1 MNKTKIL
8 DDFEFKLHIGR
19 DEKRLYI
26 TAVATNIKDEKVT
39 FTTNMGSWCN
49 IQLIDNT
56 YNVNRLDSTLST
68 AAIKNWELEPNES
81 IVSRR
86 KTTLPSE
93 IDTELEEMT
102 NLDYTK
108 DPEEYQS
115 KDSVVHFIP
124 NLDLSEIKN
133 LNIDLKAILK
143 LEFGNFSNIEI
154 SFQPSQIKDSELE

>member
-8 DDFEFKLHIGR
+8 DDFEVKLHIGR

-26 TAVATNIKDEKVT
+26 TAVVTNIKDEKIT

-68 AAIKNWELEPNES
+68 AAIKNWELKPNES

-86 KTTLPSE
+86 KTTYLGE

-102 NLDYTK
+102 NLNYTK

-115 KDSVVHFIP
+115 EDSVIHFIP
-124 NLDLSEIKN
+124 NLDLSESKN

-143 LEFGNFSNIEI
+143 LEFGNFSDIEI
-154 SFQPSQIKDSELE
+154 SFQPSQITDSELE